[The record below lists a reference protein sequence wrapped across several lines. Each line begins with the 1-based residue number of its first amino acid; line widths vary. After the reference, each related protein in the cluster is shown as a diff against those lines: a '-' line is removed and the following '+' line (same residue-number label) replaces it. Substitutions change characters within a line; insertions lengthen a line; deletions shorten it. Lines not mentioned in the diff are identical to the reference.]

1 MSEVMKDSAIKLFG
15 KTISPDTLFP
25 DASLSQDS
33 QLRQSS
39 FTSSTSLDSKDESL
53 VEDNESSFNPSEDK
67 SADDEKKDAAKKP
80 EKIIPCPRCSS
91 MDTKFCY
98 FNNYNVNQ
106 PRHFCKKCQRY
117 WTSGGTMRNVAVGS
131 GRRKTKN
138 SLNPSYHGIM
148 VSDAD
153 TLLFAPHHGFPL
165 SFYPAAFYCGSAA
178 TPSGLGKHSRDGVL
192 VPKTLRIHDPSEAAK
207 SSIWSTLGIKKDGA
221 GMFVGRRG
229 VDDTAAA
236 LLRANPAALSRSL
249 NFHERT

>member
-1 MSEVMKDSAIKLFG
+1 MSEVIKDSAIKLFG
-15 KTISPDTLFP
+15 KTISPDILFP
-25 DASLSQDS
+25 DASLSQ
-33 QLRQSS
+33 LTQSS
-39 FTSSTSLDSKDESL
+39 FTSSTSPDSRDESV
-53 VEDNESSFNPSEDK
+53 VESNEEK
-67 SADDEKKDAAKKP
+67 SGEDEKKEAAGKKP

-138 SLNPSYHGIM
+138 SPNYHGIV

-153 TLLFAPHHGFPL
+153 ALLFTPHHGGFPF
-165 SFYPAAFYCGSAA
+165 SFYPAAFYCSSA
-178 TPSGLGKHSRDGVL
+178 LGKHSRDGVL
-192 VPKTLRIHDPSEAAK
+192 VPRTLRIHDPTEAAK
-207 SSIWSTLGIKKDGA
+207 SSIWKTLGIKKDGA

-229 VDDTAAA
+229 VANDTTAVA

-249 NFHERT
+249 NFHERA

>member
-1 MSEVMKDSAIKLFG
+1 MSEVIKDSAIKLFG

-25 DASLSQDS
+25 DDASLSH
-33 QLRQSS
+33 S
-39 FTSSTSLDSKDESL
+39 FTSSTSPDSKDESV
-53 VEDNESSFNPSEDK
+53 VEDNGSSE
-67 SADDEKKDAAKKP
+67 DEKKEAVAGKKP

-138 SLNPSYHGIM
+138 SIHPNYHA
-148 VSDAD
+148 DA
-153 TLLFAPHHGFPL
+153 LLFAPHHGFPL
-165 SFYPAAFYCGSAA
+165 SFYPAAFYCS
-178 TPSGLGKHSRDGVL
+178 SGLGKHSRDGVL

-207 SSIWSTLGIKKDGA
+207 SSIWTTLGINKDSG

-229 VDDTAAA
+229 VGDDTTLAAA
-236 LLRANPAALSRSL
+236 KLLRANPAALSRSL
-249 NFHERT
+249 NFHERAST

>member
-1 MSEVMKDSAIKLFG
+1 MSEVIKDSAIKLFG

-25 DASLSQDS
+25 DASLSH
-33 QLRQSS
+33 LTQSS
-39 FTSSTSLDSKDESL
+39 FTSSTSPDSSKDESV
-53 VEDNESSFNPSEDK
+53 VEDNESSEEK
-67 SADDEKKDAAKKP
+67 SGDDEKKEAAAAVAKKP

-138 SLNPSYHGIM
+138 SINPNYHGIV
-148 VSDAD
+148 VSEADA
-153 TLLFAPHHGFPL
+153 LLFAPHHGFPL
-165 SFYPAAFYCGSAA
+165 SFYPAAFYCS
-178 TPSGLGKHSRDGVL
+178 SGLGKHSRDGVL
-192 VPKTLRIHDPSEAAK
+192 VPKMLRIHDPSEAAK
-207 SSIWSTLGIKKDGA
+207 SSIWTTLGINKDGG

-229 VDDTAAA
+229 VGDDTTAAA
-236 LLRANPAALSRSL
+236 AKLLRANPAALSRSL
-249 NFHERT
+249 NFHERA